1 LTPSPACI
9 ILAAG
14 EGTRLKSKYPKAL
27 QPLCGK
33 PLVLHAIDAA
43 HAAGADPVV
52 VVIGAGAEQMR
63 TTLAGSDVR
72 IAYQAERKGTG
83 DAVMCAETALEG
95 YQGDVLVT
103 CADIPLVRP
112 QTLSQLAAEHSQSGA
127 AATVL
132 TTICPD
138 PTGYGRMVRDEDG
151 RVQQIIEHDDADPQ
165 IQQINEI
172 NTSIYC
178 FQATALFG
186 ALPRLNAEN
195 VQGEYYLTDVIP
207 QLLDEGHTVAAVTAP
222 DWHEVMGINTRA
234 QHAEAEKIARDRVRQ
249 RLMDDGVM
257 LMDPASTFIDC
268 EVEIGPDTVI
278 WPGAALLGKTH
289 IGSDCLIESNVRIE
303 NCQIADRV
311 QVRHCSVVSDSLLGN
326 KVQVGPFAHI
336 RDDSEIR
343 EQACIGS
350 YAEVVRSVVGPRTY
364 DKHFSYLGDAQVG
377 ADVNIGAGVITC
389 NYDGQAKHRTVIGEG
404 AFIGSDAAI
413 IAPVTIGAGAYIGA
427 GSVITKDVPPNALA
441 VSRGHQKN
449 IEGWA
454 KRRREQ

>member
-1 LTPSPACI
+1 MPSLACI

-43 HAAGADPVV
+43 QAAGADPVV
-52 VVIGAGAEQMR
+52 VVIGAGADRVR
-63 TTLAGSDVR
+63 TILADSNVR
-72 IAYQAERKGTG
+72 IAYQKELKGTG
-83 DAVMCAETALEG
+83 HAVMCAEEALQG

-103 CADIPLVRP
+103 CADIPLVCP
-112 QTLSQLAAEHSQSGA
+112 QTFSQLAAEHSQSDA

-138 PTGYGRMVRDEDG
+138 PTGYGRVVRNEDG
-151 RVQQIIEHDDADPQ
+151 RVRQIVEHDDADEQ
-165 IQQINEI
+165 VRHIKEI

-178 FQATALFG
+178 FQAAALFG
-186 ALPRLNAEN
+186 ALPRLSADN

-207 QLLDEGHTVAAVTAP
+207 ELLDEGHTVAAVTAS
-222 DWHEVMGINTRA
+222 DWQEVMGINTRA
-234 QHAEAEKIARDRVRQ
+234 QHAEAEQIARDRVRQ

-257 LMDPASTFIDC
+257 LMEPASTFIDC
-268 EVEIGPDTVI
+268 EVQIGPDTVI
-278 WPGAALLGKTH
+278 WPGVVILGQTQ

-303 NCQIADRV
+303 NCQIADSV
-311 QVRHCSVVSDSLLGN
+311 QVHHCSVMTDSRLGN
-326 KVQVGPFAHI
+326 EVQVGPFAHI
-336 RDDSEIR
+336 RDNSEIC
-343 EQACIGS
+343 EQARVGS

-389 NYDGQAKHRTVIGEG
+389 NYDGQTKHRTVIEDG
-404 AFIGSDAAI
+404 AFVGSDAAI
-413 IAPVTIGAGAYIGA
+413 VAPVTIGARAYIGA
-427 GSVITKDVPPNALA
+427 GSVITKDVPPDALA
-441 VSRGHQKN
+441 VERGPQKN
-449 IEGWA
+449 IEDWD

>member
-1 LTPSPACI
+1 MPSPACI

-63 TTLAGSDVR
+63 TALAGSDVQ